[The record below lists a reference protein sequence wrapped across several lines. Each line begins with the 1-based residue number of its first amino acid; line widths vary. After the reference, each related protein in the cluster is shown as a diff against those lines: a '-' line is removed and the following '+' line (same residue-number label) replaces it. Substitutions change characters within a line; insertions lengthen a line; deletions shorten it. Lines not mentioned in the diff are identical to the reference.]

1 MPDTTGPAADLQ
13 RVEVHAAETP
23 LSGLATLAVGIII
36 VAALYLGREVLVP
49 MALAILLSFV
59 LGPPVLLLR
68 RWHLNRVVAVITV
81 VVLAFAVIVGIGAL
95 IGSQL
100 AQLAE
105 NLPGYQSNITEKIQS
120 LRDTTTIS
128 GAVGRAAKA
137 LSDIGNEITKPNK
150 TPDGAAAPPPA
161 VPAPPREKLRR
172 GAASQPVV
180 SAPSPQPEK
189 VVSVEIHQ
197 PEPTPFQLIVQV
209 VGPLLQPLA
218 TAGIVVVF
226 VIFFLLQRQDLR
238 DRFIR
243 LAGARDLRRTT
254 QALDDAARRLSRYLL
269 IQTGIN
275 ASLGVVVGTGLW
287 LIGVPNPALWGI
299 LTMLLRFVPYVGA
312 VIAASFPAALAIAV
326 DPGWSMLLWVG
337 GLFIVA
343 EGVTGQAIEPWL
355 YGHSTGLSGVAVV
368 VAAAFWTLLWGPIG
382 LLLSTPLTM
391 CLVVLGRHVEHLQF
405 LEVLLGDRPPLAPE
419 ESFYQ
424 RLLADDPDEA
434 AHQAEGFLKDKP
446 LLAYY
451 DEVAI
456 KGLALAQLDVNRG
469 ALDRAHRVRIKE
481 AVDWVIDYL
490 SDHDDAPVPAFAEG
504 VNEVAAPPTAVL
516 APEELAPGWR
526 ETAVLCLAGRGAF
539 DEAAAVMLAQLLAR
553 HGIGAR
559 VVPSDALSA
568 ANLQTLDVRGVQMA
582 CLSHLE
588 PSSFTNARY
597 LVRRL
602 RRRLPQAKI
611 IDGFWALT
619 AQEAEERDA
628 LSETRADYVVTSL
641 RQAVEQ
647 VVNAAKD
654 AASADLEGKI
664 AAPAGA
670 PTDTGAASAL
680 PERSASSRPTAPMP
694 SRS

>member
-1 MPDTTGPAADLQ
+1 MPDTTAPPADLQ
-13 RVEVHAAETP
+13 RVEVHAVGTP
-23 LSGLATLAVGIII
+23 LAGLATLAVGIII

-68 RWHLNRVVAVITV
+68 RWHINRVVAVITV
-81 VVLAFAVIVGIGAL
+81 VILAFAVIAGIGAL

-100 AQLAE
+100 ALLAE
-105 NLPGYQSNITEKIQS
+105 NLPGYQYNITEKIQS
-120 LRDTTTIS
+120 LRDTTASS
-128 GAVGRAAKA
+128 GVVGRAAKA

-150 TPDGAAAPPPA
+150 TPAVSAAPPPA
-161 VPAPPREKLRR
+161 VVAPPREKLRR

-180 SAPSPQPEK
+180 SAPSPEPEK
-189 VVSVEIHQ
+189 AVSVEIHQ

-218 TAGIVVVF
+218 TAGIVVVL

-254 QALDDAARRLSRYLL
+254 QALDDAAHRLSRYLL
-269 IQTGIN
+269 IQTGVN
-275 ASLGVVVGTGLW
+275 ASLGVLVGTGLW
-287 LIGVPNPALWGI
+287 FIGVPNPALWGI
-299 LTMLLRFVPYVGA
+299 LTMLLRFVPYVGPA
-312 VIAASFPAALAIAV
+312 IAAAFPAALAIAV

-337 GLFIVA
+337 TLFIVA

-405 LEVLLGDRPPLAPE
+405 LEVLLGDRPPLAPA

-434 AHQAEGFLKDKP
+434 AHQAEGFLKSKP

-451 DEVAI
+451 DEVVI
-456 KGLALAQLDVNRG
+456 KALALAQLDVNRG
-469 ALDRAHRVRIKE
+469 ALDHAHRVRIKE

-490 SDHDDAPVPAFAEG
+490 SDHVDSSVPALAEETS
-504 VNEVAAPPTAVL
+504 EVAALPKAVL
-516 APEELAPGWR
+516 SPEELAPGWR
-526 ETAVLCLAGRGAF
+526 ETAVLCLAGRGAL
-539 DEAAAVMLAQLLAR
+539 DEAVAAMLAQILAR

-559 VVPSDALSA
+559 VVPSNALSV
-568 ANLQTLDVRGVQMA
+568 ANLPRLDVSGVQMA
-582 CLSHLE
+582 CFSYLE

-611 IDGFWALT
+611 INGFWTLT
-619 AQEAEERDA
+619 AQEVEERDA
-628 LSETRADYVVTSL
+628 LSATRADCVVTSL
-641 RQAVEQ
+641 RQATEQ
-647 VVNAAKD
+647 VVNAAKE
-654 AASADLEGKI
+654 AAGADLQEKI
-664 AAPAGA
+664 GATVDAPQ
-670 PTDTGAASAL
+670 
-680 PERSASSRPTAPMP
+680 
-694 SRS
+694 